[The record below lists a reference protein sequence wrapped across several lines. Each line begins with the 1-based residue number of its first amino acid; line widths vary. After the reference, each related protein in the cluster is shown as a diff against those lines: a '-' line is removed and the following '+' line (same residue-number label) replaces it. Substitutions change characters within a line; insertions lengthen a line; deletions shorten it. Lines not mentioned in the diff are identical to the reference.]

1 MDFTQISLLLCRIF
15 HKSRSSL
22 YETDFPLYN
31 KKREAK
37 WRMETV
43 KRCLIVIDYQNDFV
57 DGSLGFAQAPMLDHG
72 IAEKI
77 RLYHKR
83 GDTVMFT
90 LDTHSDDY
98 LTTQE
103 GQKLPVP
110 HCIAGTP
117 GHSLYGETATCR
129 QKQDMVFFKPSF
141 GSMELTYYLRMHPY
155 QEIELV
161 GVVTNICVISNAI
174 LCKAALPEAR
184 VRVDASLCASNDE
197 ALHKKALDVLRGL
210 QIEVIND

>member
-1 MDFTQISLLLCRIF
+1 
-15 HKSRSSL
+15 
-22 YETDFPLYN
+22 
-31 KKREAK
+31 
-37 WRMETV
+37 METV

-57 DGSLGFAQAPMLDHG
+57 DGSLGFAQASMLDHG

-90 LDTHSDDY
+90 LDSHNDDY
-98 LTTQE
+98 LHTQE

-110 HCIAGTP
+110 HCITGTH
-117 GHSLYGETATCR
+117 GHRLYGETASCR
-129 QKQDMVFFKPSF
+129 QKHDLVFFKPSF
-141 GSMELTYYLRMHPY
+141 GSMELAYYLRTHPY

-161 GVVTNICVISNAI
+161 GVVTNICVISNAV

-184 VRVDASLCASNDE
+184 VCVNASLCASNDE
-197 ALHKKALDVLRGL
+197 SLHEKTLDVLRGL
-210 QIEVIND
+210 QIDVISD